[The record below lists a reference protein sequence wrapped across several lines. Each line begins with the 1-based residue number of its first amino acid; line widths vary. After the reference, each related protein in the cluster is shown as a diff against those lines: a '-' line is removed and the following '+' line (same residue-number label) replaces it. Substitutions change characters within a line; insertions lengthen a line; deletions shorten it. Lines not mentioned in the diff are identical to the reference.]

1 MSFKTYGISNLD
13 KHALGPFS
21 RKQSRVMSKGVKF
34 SAFALVAYMC
44 SLWFDHNLNSF
55 LLSENVSAV
64 LNNSKHITFKQL
76 RIIKLIF
83 YGTPRAGKTT
93 LRKQLLRVVEG
104 VGLQPSG
111 SNIEP
116 STNIA
121 QVCGPIFVQ
130 RIAMTNEGRNE
141 WKWTCQKLDDIAKSL
156 MQCLGNTKLHCDTE
170 SNDLPEESLDEHTI
184 NNDGQQNSSL
194 ESQHSVGSSD
204 LGADRPPMQVLT
216 EETRKQFHPSETFE
230 TNEIQKLFTTDID
243 ITELFRNA
251 IKTGKWEEVVGALN
265 IDKATFLQII
275 DGGGQPSF
283 QEIFPLLISGPSLTV
298 LVFKLTDDLE
308 ALHPVQYQPE
318 SQCEGQNVWQDTY
331 VVKDIISHA
340 LASFAVSQKKE
351 PFPCK
356 ILLIGTHKDQLEVS
370 QHPQLDKVRNKK
382 AQIESIAMKLYGW
395 LHPSKAFESIQVQ
408 SMEDLITG
416 IDNFSQHD
424 IVLVK
429 KKIEELILQIE
440 SQDVPAPWLVF
451 DFVLHK
457 LAEMKKL
464 SKLGKS
470 DCKDIAHVCG
480 ITEDINGVL
489 HYLHYEAGTL
499 LYYSDIPGLNE
510 YVITDFQLIFDSI
523 SKIIIQYF
531 ENSISGPHL
540 KHKKLFTQK
549 GQFDASVLRGVEG
562 CLKVQELIS
571 LLHHRHIISKMEANM
586 YFMPSVLPKD
596 RLSCNLSDKSL
607 CYLVLFDHG
616 YCPVGLFCAAT
627 IKLIVSHKWE
637 LNKGASQF
645 RNKIDFFCTCAGKSY
660 NVIFSEFSAHYEV
673 CLTGDA
679 LPEVKCKI
687 YRDMNDVLST
697 VCKDMKYPSPTYG
710 FYCPKRCMYE
720 NGSYVHDPHPATC
733 AFDDES
739 KEMKCYYSGTPSDLS
754 EEHEH
759 WFKQVCAIMHG
770 N

>member
-1 MSFKTYGISNLD
+1 M
-13 KHALGPFS
+13 
-21 RKQSRVMSKGVKF
+21 
-34 SAFALVAYMC
+34 
-44 SLWFDHNLNSF
+44 
-55 LLSENVSAV
+55 SENVSAI
-64 LNNSKHITFKQL
+64 LNNSKYITFKQL

-121 QVCGPIFVQ
+121 EVCGPIFVQ
-130 RIAMTNEGRNE
+130 RIAMTNEGSNE

-170 SNDLPEESLDEHTI
+170 SNDLPEESLHEHMI
-184 NNDGQQNSSL
+184 KNDGQQNSSL
-194 ESQHSVGSSD
+194 ESQHSVGSQD
-204 LGADRPPMQVLT
+204 LGADCPSMQVLT
-216 EETRKQFHPSETFE
+216 EETRKQFHRSDTFV
-230 TNEIQKLFTTDID
+230 TNEIQKLFTPDMDIK
-243 ITELFRNA
+243 ELFRNA
-251 IKTGKWEEVVGALN
+251 IKTGKWEDVVGALN

-318 SQCEGQNVWQDTY
+318 SQREGQKVWQDTY

-340 LASFAVSQKKE
+340 LASFAVSQNKDTLL

-356 ILLIGTHKDQLEVS
+356 ILLIGTHKDKLEVS
-370 QHPQLDKVRNKK
+370 QDPQSDKERNIK

-464 SKLGKS
+464 CKLGKS

-480 ITEDINGVL
+480 ITENINGVL

-499 LYYSDIPGLNE
+499 LYYSDIPELNE

-571 LLHHRHIISKMEANM
+571 LLHHRHIISKMEGTNM
-586 YFMPSVLPKD
+586 YFMPSVLPKE
-596 RLSCNLSDKSL
+596 RLSCNRSCKSL

-645 RNKIDFFCTCAGKSY
+645 RNKIDFFCTYSTITF

-673 CLTGDA
+673 CLMGEELPEE
-679 LPEVKCKI
+679 LPEVKCKV
-687 YRDMNDVLST
+687 YQDMNDVLST

-710 FYCPKRCMYE
+710 FYCPKRCKYD
-720 NGSYVHDPHPATC
+720 NGSYVHDPHPAMC
-733 AFDDES
+733 AFNDES
-739 KEMKCYYSGTPSDLS
+739 QQMKCYYSGTPSYLS
-754 EEHEH
+754 EEHKH

-770 N
+770 NWNFMLI

>member
-1 MSFKTYGISNLD
+1 M
-13 KHALGPFS
+13 
-21 RKQSRVMSKGVKF
+21 
-34 SAFALVAYMC
+34 
-44 SLWFDHNLNSF
+44 
-55 LLSENVSAV
+55 SENVSAI

-93 LRKQLLRVVEG
+93 LRKQLLRFVEG

-111 SNIEP
+111 SNTEP

-121 QVCGPIFVQ
+121 EVCGPIFVQ

-156 MQCLGNTKLHCDTE
+156 MQCLGNSKLHCDTE

-184 NNDGQQNSSL
+184 KNDGQQNSSL
-194 ESQHSVGSSD
+194 ESQHSVGSRD
-204 LGADRPPMQVLT
+204 LGADRPLMQVVT
-216 EETRKQFHPSETFE
+216 EETFHPSETFE

-243 ITELFRNA
+243 ITECFRNA

-265 IDKATFLQII
+265 IDKVTFLQII

-298 LVFKLTDDLE
+298 FVFKLTDDLE

-318 SQCEGQNVWQDTY
+318 SQHEGQKVWQDTY
-331 VVKDIISHA
+331 VVKDIISNA
-340 LASFAVSQKKE
+340 LASFAVSHEKDTLL
-351 PFPCK
+351 PSPCK
-356 ILLIGTHKDQLEVS
+356 ILLIGTHKDKLEVS
-370 QHPQLDKVRNKK
+370 QDPQSDKERNKK

-416 IDNFSQHD
+416 IDNSSQHD

-429 KKIEELILQIE
+429 KKIEELILQFE

-464 SKLGKS
+464 CKLRKS

-540 KHKKLFTQK
+540 KHKILFKRK
-549 GQFDASVLRGVEG
+549 GQFDASVLRGVDG

-571 LLHHRHIISKMEANM
+571 LLHHRHIISKIEGTNM
-586 YFMPSVLPKD
+586 YFMPSVLLKD
-596 RLSCNLSDKSL
+596 RLSCNLSGKSS

-616 YCPVGLFCAAT
+616 YCPVGLFCATT

-637 LNKGASQF
+637 LNKSASQF
-645 RNKIDFFCTCAGKSY
+645 RNRIDFYCTCSGKSY
-660 NVIFSEFSAHYEV
+660 NVIFSDYSAHYEV
-673 CLTGDA
+673 CLVGDA
-679 LPEVKCKI
+679 LPEVKYKVHQ
-687 YRDMNDVLST
+687 DMNDVLST
-697 VCKDMKYPSPTYG
+697 VCKDMNYPSPTYG
-710 FYCPKRCMYE
+710 FYCPKRCMDD

-733 AFDDES
+733 AFNDES
-739 KEMKCYYSGTPSDLS
+739 QHMICYYSGTPSDLS
-754 EEHEH
+754 EEHKQ
-759 WFKQVCAIMHG
+759 WFMQVCATNG
-770 N
+770 S

>member
-1 MSFKTYGISNLD
+1 MSD
-13 KHALGPFS
+13 
-21 RKQSRVMSKGVKF
+21 
-34 SAFALVAYMC
+34 
-44 SLWFDHNLNSF
+44 
-55 LLSENVSAV
+55 NVSAI
-64 LNNSKHITFKQL
+64 LNNFKHITFKQL

-121 QVCGPIFVQ
+121 EVCGPIFVQ
-130 RIAMTNEGRNE
+130 RLAMTNEGCNE
-141 WKWTCQKLDDIAKSL
+141 WKWTCQKLDDLAKSL
-156 MQCLGNTKLHCDTE
+156 LQCLGNTKLHCDTE
-170 SNDLPEESLDEHTI
+170 SNDLLEEPLDIVIE
-184 NNDGQQNSSL
+184 NDDVQQNSSL
-194 ESQHSVGSSD
+194 ESQHNVRSRD
-204 LGADRPPMQVLT
+204 LGADSASLQVLT
-216 EETRKQFHPSETFE
+216 EETRKHLHPSETIE
-230 TNEIQKLFTTDID
+230 TNEYSKVHTKDID
-243 ITELFRNA
+243 IKQLFRNA
-251 IKTGKWEEVVGALN
+251 IKTGKWEEFVEALN
-265 IDKATFLQII
+265 FDKAMFLQII

-308 ALHPVQYQPE
+308 ALYTVQYQPE
-318 SQCEGQNVWQDTY
+318 SQREGQKAWQDTY

-340 LASFAVSQKKE
+340 LASFAVSQKDTLL

-356 ILLIGTHKDQLEVS
+356 ILLIGTHKDKLEVS
-370 QHPQLDKVRNKK
+370 QDPQADKERNKK
-382 AQIESIAMKLYGW
+382 AQIESIAVRLYAW
-395 LHPSKAFESIQVQ
+395 LHPSKAFESIHVK

-424 IVLVK
+424 IVSVK
-429 KKIEELILQIE
+429 NKIEELILQFE
-440 SQDVPAPWLVF
+440 SQDVPASWLVF

-457 LAEMKKL
+457 FAELNKL
-464 SKLGKS
+464 SKVQKS
-470 DCKDIAHVCG
+470 ACKDISDVCG
-480 ITEDINGVL
+480 ITENINGVL
-489 HYLHYEAGTL
+489 DYLHYEAGTL
-499 LYYSDIPGLNE
+499 LYYSNIPGLKE

-523 SKIIIQYF
+523 SKIIIQHF

-540 KHKKLFTQK
+540 KHKNLFKQK

-562 CLKVQELIS
+562 CLKVHELIS
-571 LLHHRHIISKMEANM
+571 LLHHRHIISKLEGTNM

-596 RLSCNLSDKSL
+596 RLSCNRSDKSL

-645 RNKIDFFCTCAGKSY
+645 RNKIDFLCTYSRITY

-673 CLTGDA
+673 CLMGEDMPEE
-679 LPEVKCKI
+679 LPEVKYKI
-687 YRDMNDVLST
+687 YQDMNDVLST

-720 NGSYVHDPHPATC
+720 NGSYVQDPHPATC

-739 KEMKCYYSGTPSDLS
+739 QQMKCYYSGTPSYLS
-754 EEHEH
+754 KEDKQ
-759 WFKQVCAIMHG
+759 WFIQVRVT
-770 N
+770 NVSL

>member
-1 MSFKTYGISNLD
+1 M
-13 KHALGPFS
+13 
-21 RKQSRVMSKGVKF
+21 
-34 SAFALVAYMC
+34 
-44 SLWFDHNLNSF
+44 
-55 LLSENVSAV
+55 
-64 LNNSKHITFKQL
+64 NNSKHITFKQL

-121 QVCGPIFVQ
+121 ELCGPIFVQ
-130 RIAMTNEGRNE
+130 RIAMTNEGCNE

-184 NNDGQQNSSL
+184 KNDGQQNSSL
-194 ESQHSVGSSD
+194 ESQHSVGSRD
-204 LGADRPPMQVLT
+204 LGADRPPMT

-243 ITELFRNA
+243 ITELFRTA

-308 ALHPVQYQPE
+308 ALHPVQYQQE
-318 SQCEGQNVWQDTY
+318 SQREGQKAWQDSY

-340 LASFAVSQKKE
+340 LASFAVSQKKDTLL

-356 ILLIGTHKDQLEVS
+356 ILLIGTHKDKLEVS
-370 QHPQLDKVRNKK
+370 QHPQSDKERNKK

-395 LHPSKAFESIQVQ
+395 LHPSQAFESIQVQ

-451 DFVLHK
+451 Y
-457 LAEMKKL
+457 
-464 SKLGKS
+464 
-470 DCKDIAHVCG
+470 IWP
-480 ITEDINGVL
+480 
-489 HYLHYEAGTL
+489 TL
-499 LYYSDIPGLNE
+499 E
-510 YVITDFQLIFDSI
+510 T
-523 SKIIIQYF
+523 
-531 ENSISGPHL
+531 
-540 KHKKLFTQK
+540 
-549 GQFDASVLRGVEG
+549 
-562 CLKVQELIS
+562 
-571 LLHHRHIISKMEANM
+571 
-586 YFMPSVLPKD
+586 
-596 RLSCNLSDKSL
+596 
-607 CYLVLFDHG
+607 
-616 YCPVGLFCAAT
+616 
-627 IKLIVSHKWE
+627 
-637 LNKGASQF
+637 
-645 RNKIDFFCTCAGKSY
+645 
-660 NVIFSEFSAHYEV
+660 
-673 CLTGDA
+673 
-679 LPEVKCKI
+679 
-687 YRDMNDVLST
+687 
-697 VCKDMKYPSPTYG
+697 
-710 FYCPKRCMYE
+710 
-720 NGSYVHDPHPATC
+720 
-733 AFDDES
+733 
-739 KEMKCYYSGTPSDLS
+739 
-754 EEHEH
+754 
-759 WFKQVCAIMHG
+759 
-770 N
+770 

>member
-1 MSFKTYGISNLD
+1 M
-13 KHALGPFS
+13 
-21 RKQSRVMSKGVKF
+21 
-34 SAFALVAYMC
+34 
-44 SLWFDHNLNSF
+44 
-55 LLSENVSAV
+55 SENVSAI

-76 RIIKLIF
+76 RIIKLVF

-121 QVCGPIFVQ
+121 EVCGPIFVQ
-130 RIAMTNEGRNE
+130 RIAMTNEGHNE

-170 SNDLPEESLDEHTI
+170 SNDLPEELLDEHMI
-184 NNDGQQNSSL
+184 KNEGQQNSSL
-194 ESQHSVGSSD
+194 ESEHSVGSHDNPS
-204 LGADRPPMQVLT
+204 MQVLT

-230 TNEIQKLFTTDID
+230 TNEIQKLFTTHID

-251 IKTGKWEEVVGALN
+251 IKTGKWEEVVEALN
-265 IDKATFLQII
+265 IDKAMFLQLI

-340 LASFAVSQKKE
+340 LASFAVSQKKDTLL

-356 ILLIGTHKDQLEVS
+356 ILLIGTHKDKLEVS
-370 QHPQLDKVRNKK
+370 QDPQSDKERNKK
-382 AQIESIAMKLYGW
+382 AQIESIAVRLYAW

-424 IVLVK
+424 IVSVK

-464 SKLGKS
+464 CKLGKS

-499 LYYSDIPGLNE
+499 LYYSDIPELND

-523 SKIIIQYF
+523 SKIIFQYF
-531 ENSISGPHL
+531 ENSKSGPHL
-540 KHKKLFTQK
+540 KHKILFKRK
-549 GQFDASVLRGVEG
+549 G
-562 CLKVQELIS
+562 
-571 LLHHRHIISKMEANM
+571 
-586 YFMPSVLPKD
+586 
-596 RLSCNLSDKSL
+596 
-607 CYLVLFDHG
+607 
-616 YCPVGLFCAAT
+616 
-627 IKLIVSHKWE
+627 
-637 LNKGASQF
+637 
-645 RNKIDFFCTCAGKSY
+645 
-660 NVIFSEFSAHYEV
+660 
-673 CLTGDA
+673 
-679 LPEVKCKI
+679 
-687 YRDMNDVLST
+687 
-697 VCKDMKYPSPTYG
+697 
-710 FYCPKRCMYE
+710 
-720 NGSYVHDPHPATC
+720 
-733 AFDDES
+733 
-739 KEMKCYYSGTPSDLS
+739 
-754 EEHEH
+754 
-759 WFKQVCAIMHG
+759 
-770 N
+770 